1 MTRPLIYNIVRFV
14 VLVGMQVF
22 LFQNMGYY
30 NIATPFPYVLFL
42 LLLPIGIS
50 NFFLFLIAFLTG
62 LTVDAFYDTLGV
74 HAAACVAL
82 AWVRTI
88 FLRVTLEADNHEKY
102 ATPMLG
108 EVALRWF
115 LPYLLTTVLAHH
127 TILYVLEVF
136 SFTQFHYTLL
146 SIGLSCIFTITIILL
161 ISLVFYRKKR
171 R

>member
-1 MTRPLIYNIVRFV
+1 MAKLLLYNALRFAL
-14 VLVGMQVF
+14 LVGMQVF
-22 LFQNMGYY
+22 LFKNMGYY
-30 NIATPFPYVLFL
+30 NLATPFPYILFL

-50 NFFLFLIAFLTG
+50 NFALFVVAFLTG

-88 FLRVTLEADNHEKY
+88 FLGITLEADNHEKY

-108 EVALRWF
+108 EVSFRWF
-115 LPYLLTTVLAHH
+115 FPYLWVTALAHH
-127 TILYVLEVF
+127 LMLFVLEVF
-136 SFTQFHYTLL
+136 SFAQLHYTLL
-146 SIGLSCIFTITIILL
+146 TVVLSCIFTVIIILL
-161 ISLVFYRKKR
+161 FSLVFYRKKR